1 MSFHVQIADAGSTAP
16 APATTPSP
24 TPVAPTP
31 TAPAPDAPVTAP
43 APTHPVDS
51 DPISRITHTI
61 NDWINTLTS
70 NYEWMHQAV
79 FIVLYVL
86 LILGTFII
94 IERFIFFAATMSQA
108 RRVARLLDQAKSLDD
123 VPKSATRGS
132 TAAVTMLRQIL
143 AHREQI
149 TSRALLED
157 VTDSAFIEAKG
168 KLSSH
173 LWILDTL
180 VTAAPLLGLLGTILG
195 IIDTFSALAA
205 AGISDPAAVSK
216 GIGLALFATAL
227 GIATALYGLL
237 FFNVFQERITRISDT
252 MKIILLR
259 IGVISGS

>member
-1 MSFHVQIADAGSTAP
+1 MSFPVKIADAGSAAPAAAPTATPAAPPAAPPSATPDIPP
-16 APATTPSP
+16 APAH
-24 TPVAPTP
+24 PVA
-31 TAPAPDAPVTAP
+31 D
-43 APTHPVDS
+43 
-51 DPISRITHTI
+51 DPISQITHTI

-79 FIVLYVL
+79 FMVLYVL
-86 LILGTFII
+86 LIFGTFII
-94 IERFIFFAATMSQA
+94 IERFIYFAATLSQA

-123 VPKSATRGS
+123 VPQSAQRGS
-132 TAAVTMLRQIL
+132 TAAVAMLKRIL
-143 AHREQI
+143 AHRDQL
-149 TSRALLED
+149 TSRALMED
-157 VTDSAFIEAKG
+157 VTDAAFIEAKG
-168 KLSSH
+168 KLSAH

-237 FFNVFQERITRISDT
+237 FFNVFQERISKITDL

-259 IGVISGS
+259 IGLLSGN